1 MNIKDRV
8 VSKSRFFA
16 HLRALAASK
25 KTGTLI
31 VTLPGVERR
40 LYFEQGA
47 IVAATSNLREESMGY
62 LLAERDI
69 VKANKV
75 KQAEDLLGNKP
86 SLLGRRLVQLGAMSE
101 HEIVNA
107 VRLKIRETI
116 SNILAS
122 PEAEVTLNDET
133 FPEVDRVPVS
143 IDVQQ
148 LLAAGIE
155 AAEKKIVANSEETL
169 ALESTEETI
178 ALTPE
183 PEEIFGPPD
192 ETDDPDSQLIQALE
206 GFTEKYS
213 REATIAPRTAGPI
226 TRPYA
231 VVPEPRTGSHARL
244 ARTDRSPVGLV
255 AAGIVG
261 VALLGGGYW
270 FFTRSSGESATTVA
284 ERVAVPSVTETGP
297 TSEPAAPVETQAE
310 PVANAP
316 SENSQPGASVRSA
329 PAPARPSP
337 APMRESVPTPAARQ
351 TQPAPAT
358 ATPRQQASVPAAPR
372 QAPTPP
378 RVETSAPPAPAQRE
392 PEPEPPTKSSTA
404 ETEQSR
410 PEPPAPTQPAT
421 PPSAAGQPQQA
432 QQTPQAPQAQQTQQ
446 AQQAQQTQQ
455 GAEGNWGSAV
465 FAPKQA
471 SVGAAPKRDPGLQT
485 GDYVEPSFD
494 VIEPV
499 LIEHPKL
506 EYPEEAKR
514 QKIPEAVVRVRVL
527 VDHTGAV
534 QEAEIV
540 KAAGHGFDEVALAA
554 AAQAKFIPA
563 TKGQVQVKTWTVLPL
578 VFRLE
583 D

>member
-8 VSKSRFFA
+8 VSKPRFFA

-31 VTLPGVERR
+31 VTEPGVERR

-75 KQAEDLLGNKP
+75 KQAEDLLGSKA

-101 HEIVNA
+101 DEIRNA
-107 VRLKIRETI
+107 VRLKVRETI

-122 PEAEVTLNDET
+122 PGAEITLNDEK
-133 FPEVDRVPVS
+133 FPDVDRVPVS
-143 IDVQQ
+143 IDVHQ

-155 AAEKKIVANSEETL
+155 AAEKKVTTRDSEETNPFG
-169 ALESTEETI
+169 AAEET
-178 ALTPE
+178 AVLEPELEPE
-183 PEEIFGPPD
+183 PEETLTLPAD
-192 ETDDPDSQLIQALE
+192 ETDDPDSHLMQALE

-213 REATIAPRTAGPI
+213 REAGTGPRPVGPI
-226 TRPYA
+226 TKPYA
-231 VVPEPRTGSHARL
+231 VVPEPRTGSHARP
-244 ARTDRSPVGLV
+244 ARTDRLPVGV
-255 AAGIVG
+255 IAAGIVG

-284 ERVAVPSVTETGP
+284 DRVDVPSAIETGP
-297 TSEPAAPVETQAE
+297 STEPAEAVETPAE
-310 PVANAP
+310 AAAPPNGASESSQANAR
-316 SENSQPGASVRSA
+316 ARSA
-329 PAPARPSP
+329 PTPPPLRTSPAPAR
-337 APMRESVPTPAARQ
+337 ESIPTPATRQ
-351 TQPAPAT
+351 SQPAPAP
-358 ATPRQQASVPAAPR
+358 ATPRQQAPAPAAPR
-372 QAPTPP
+372 PAPAPP
-378 RVETSAPPAPAQRE
+378 RVETPSAPAQRE
-392 PEPEPPTKSSTA
+392 PSPEPEPSSPPVPEPEPA
-404 ETEQSR
+404 RSSPAN
-410 PEPPAPTQPAT
+410 PEPPAQPTQPAT
-421 PPSAAGQPQQA
+421 PQAEPA
-432 QQTPQAPQAQQTQQ
+432 QQGEP
-446 AQQAQQTQQ
+446 
-455 GAEGNWGSAV
+455 GNWGSAV

-471 SVGAAPKRDPGLQT
+471 SVGATPKSDPGLQT

-506 EYPEEAKR
+506 KYPDEAKR

-534 QEAEIV
+534 QDAQIV
-540 KAAGHGFDEVALAA
+540 KGAGHGFDEVALAA

-563 TKGQVQVKTWTVLPL
+563 TKGHVQVKTWTVLPL
-578 VFRLE
+578 IFRLE

>member
-8 VSKSRFFA
+8 VSKPRFFA

-31 VTLPGVERR
+31 VTEPGVERR

-47 IVAATSNLREESMGY
+47 IVAGTSNLREESMGY

-75 KQAEDLLGNKP
+75 KQAEDLLGNKA
-86 SLLGRRLVQLGAMSE
+86 SLLGRRLVLLGAMSE
-101 HEIVNA
+101 DEIVNA
-107 VRLKIRETI
+107 VRLKVRETI
-116 SNILAS
+116 ANILAS
-122 PEAEVTLNDET
+122 PEADVTLNDET
-133 FPEVDRVPVS
+133 FPDVDRVPVS
-143 IDVQQ
+143 IDVHQ

-155 AAEKKIVANSEETL
+155 AAEKKVTRRDSEETNRFGT
-169 ALESTEETI
+169 SEETVV
-178 ALTPE
+178 LEPEPE
-183 PEEIFGPPD
+183 PEETLTLPPD
-192 ETDDPDSQLIQALE
+192 DDPDSHLMQALE

-213 REATIAPRTAGPI
+213 REAGTGPRPVGPV
-226 TRPYA
+226 TKPYA
-231 VVPEPRTGSHARL
+231 VVPGPRTGSHARP
-244 ARTDRSPVGLV
+244 ARKDRSPVGLI
-255 AAGIVG
+255 AAGVAG

-270 FFTRSSGESATTVA
+270 FLARSPQESATTVA
-284 ERVAVPSVTETGP
+284 DRVVVPSATETEP
-297 TSEPAAPVETQAE
+297 TSEPAARVETGAE
-310 PVANAP
+310 PVATAAL
-316 SENSQPGASVRSA
+316 ENSQPVASARSA
-329 PAPARPSP
+329 PPPARPSP
-337 APMRESVPTPAARQ
+337 APVRESPPAPAARQ
-351 TQPAPAT
+351 AQPAPAV
-358 ATPRQQASVPAAPR
+358 ATPRQQVSAPPAPR
-372 QAPTPP
+372 QAPTTPP
-378 RVETSAPPAPAQRE
+378 RVETSTPPVAAQRE
-392 PEPEPPTKSSTA
+392 PAPEPPSKSSTA
-404 ETEQSR
+404 ETERSE
-410 PEPPAPTQPAT
+410 PGPPAPAPPAT
-421 PPSAAGQPQQA
+421 PPPPAEQPQQA
-432 QQTPQAPQAQQTQQ
+432 QPAQTQQ
-446 AQQAQQTQQ
+446 AQQAQE
-455 GAEGNWGSAV
+455 GAPGNWGSAV

-534 QEAEIV
+534 QDAEIV
-540 KAAGHGFDEVALAA
+540 KGAGHGFDEVALAA

>member
-31 VTLPGVERR
+31 VTEQGVERR

-86 SLLGRRLVQLGAMSE
+86 SLLGIRLVQLGAMSE
-101 HEIVNA
+101 DEIGNA
-107 VRLKIRETI
+107 VRLKVRETI

-143 IDVQQ
+143 IDVHQ

-155 AAEKKIVANSEETL
+155 AAEKRVVANAEETR
-169 ALESTEETI
+169 APEIMEETI
-178 ALTPE
+178 ALE
-183 PEEIFGPPD
+183 PEPD
-192 ETDDPDSQLIQALE
+192 ETLALSADHVNDPDSQLMQALE
-206 GFTEKYS
+206 GFTEKYA
-213 REATIAPRTAGPI
+213 REATIGPRTAGPI

-244 ARTDRSPVGLV
+244 ARKDRSPVGLI
-255 AAGIVG
+255 AAGIAG

-270 FFTRSSGESATTVA
+270 FFARTPQESATTVA
-284 ERVAVPSVTETGP
+284 DRVVPSVTETEATGEP
-297 TSEPAAPVETQAE
+297 TAPVEIQAE
-310 PVANAP
+310 PVASAP
-316 SENSQPGASVRSA
+316 SENSQPVASPRST
-329 PAPARPSP
+329 PPPARPSP
-337 APMRESVPTPAARQ
+337 APVRESVPTPTTRPS
-351 TQPAPAT
+351 QPAPAT
-358 ATPRQQASVPAAPR
+358 ATPRQQAPVPAAPR
-372 QAPTPP
+372 EAPTPP
-378 RVETSAPPAPAQRE
+378 RVETSPPSAPARRE
-392 PEPEPPTKSSTA
+392 TAPEPPPKASTA
-404 ETEQSR
+404 EAERSE

-421 PPSAAGQPQQA
+421 PPPPAGEP
-432 QQTPQAPQAQQTQQ
+432 PQAQPAPQPEQ
-446 AQQAQQTQQ
+446 AQE
-455 GAEGNWGSAV
+455 GAPGNWGSAV

-471 SVGAAPKRDPGLQT
+471 SAGSSAPKADPGLQT

-506 EYPEEAKR
+506 QYPEEAKR

-534 QEAEIV
+534 QEAEVV
-540 KAAGHGFDEVALAA
+540 KGAGHGFDEVALAA

-563 TKGQVQVKTWTVLPL
+563 TKGRVQVKTWTVLPL